1 MIYYATLDIESDKG
15 FILFFLGI
23 VASLKKKM
31 ETQIM
36 VLFNIINLSDTFFL
50 NRKNSILFID
60 QESLLSIIKKHEVIN
75 VLNNNHDN

>member
-60 QESLLSIIKKHEVIN
+60 QESLLSIIKKTWGNKCTE
-75 VLNNNHDN
+75 